1 MTGALLTI
9 ATIGYDFNRRDSSI
23 NGDLIDASGMEGRR
37 PRPRKASGNAVWQH
51 CFSLVPGKAAGCYR
65 VSRAAR

>member
-23 NGDLIDASGMEGRR
+23 NGDLIDASGWKG
-37 PRPRKASGNAVWQH
+37 
-51 CFSLVPGKAAGCYR
+51 
-65 VSRAAR
+65 

>member
-23 NGDLIDASGMEGRR
+23 NGDLKDASGMEGIRSR
-37 PRPRKASGNAVWQH
+37 P
-51 CFSLVPGKAAGCYR
+51 L
-65 VSRAAR
+65 